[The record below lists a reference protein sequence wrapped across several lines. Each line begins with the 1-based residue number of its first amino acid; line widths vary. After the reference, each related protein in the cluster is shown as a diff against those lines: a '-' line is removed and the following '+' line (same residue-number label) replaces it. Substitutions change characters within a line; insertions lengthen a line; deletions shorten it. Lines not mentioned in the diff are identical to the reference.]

1 MEQSQEKKP
10 RERRHATLTIRTQ
23 TKRRIEEFAR
33 LGRWSQTALVDLL
46 LDQYEHELREA
57 TGQQNE
63 TNETKN
69 K

>member
-1 MEQSQEKKP
+1 MEKKP

-46 LDQYEHELREA
+46 LDQYEHELRQA
-57 TGQQNE
+57 TGQPDE
-63 TNETKN
+63 TNETK
-69 K
+69 KQ